1 MTTSTH
7 TPARLV
13 LSTLALFALALP
25 ASLLAVDYNAT
36 ITSGTTVQW
45 GTNTTWTPTGVPGT
59 GDNVS
64 VNSTYTGGA
73 SNLHIG
79 DNRTID
85 TMALGGSATTYQ
97 FRILNSPGNTLT
109 TSNITVAGRTVA
121 FMASATGSYNINT
134 TNLTVD
140 TNNNAYIL
148 QLGAAAA
155 GTQRGVNLNVT
166 GNTTVTSGAIHVGV
180 GSQTINLGHLD
191 LTTRN
196 LYLSGT
202 SFNSTVSGNNVLVSV
217 RSLSGSSGSL
227 ITNGNATSDTAN
239 STLKILGENGA
250 AKAYGGVIEDG
261 KTGSLTTVIKEGAGT
276 QIFSG
281 ANTYTGGTTITGG
294 ILQIGAGG
302 TSGTAGCGT
311 ITNNATLAFNRS
323 DSYTPV
329 NLITGNGVV
338 QQAGS
343 GTLIFSSNNTYS
355 GGTEIS
361 AGTLQIGGGGT
372 SGAVGT
378 GAISNN
384 STLQVDRS
392 DIYTLSNAISGSG
405 AFRQN
410 GTGTTILTAANTYT
424 GTTTVNGGV
433 LQMGNGGTTGTISN
447 NGNLTIG
454 GSGKFVVNRSD
465 SVTLSNVINGSGAF
479 EQAGTGTTILGAN
492 SSGFNGDIFV
502 NAGTLNFGGGV
513 SGAGIGSGTITNNST
528 VVFQRTSGSIMG
540 NVFLGTGTLI
550 FRGSSKV
557 FLSNDNTSY
566 AGDITIESGARLQFG
581 VSSNS
586 YATGSIAGAITNNG
600 ELTVYRN
607 NAFTLGNT
615 ISGAGNLIKDGTGT
629 TTLTAMNTYTGN
641 TTVTAGTL
649 ILDNGAG
656 LTFKVG
662 NNGVNNS
669 IGGTS
674 TLTLNG
680 QITFDLS
687 GADTTYGNTWG
698 IVDMLSLA
706 ASYGGT
712 FNVTSSLGAFTESL
726 DVWSLTSGGNTWS
739 FTEAT
744 GVLTVVP
751 EPHVSV
757 LVALGALA
765 MSLTAPRRRKA

>member
-1 MTTSTH
+1 MTTSTR
-7 TPARLV
+7 TPACLV

-25 ASLLAVDYNAT
+25 GSLMAVDYNAT
-36 ITSGTTVQW
+36 ATSGTHIYW
-45 GTNTTWTPTGVPGT
+45 SNNAIWTPDGIPGA

-64 VNSTYTGGA
+64 INSTHTSGA
-73 SNLHIG
+73 SNFQIAG
-79 DNRTID
+79 NRTVNN
-85 TMALGGSATTYQ
+85 MALGGSATTQQ
-97 FRILNSPGNTLT
+97 FRVQTGPGDTLT
-109 TSNITVAGRTVA
+109 TSNITVTGRTVA
-121 FMASATGSYNINT
+121 FMANATGSFNINT
-134 TNLTVD
+134 TNLSVD

-148 QLGAAAA
+148 QLGMSSS
-155 GTQRGVNLNVT
+155 GNQRGVNLNVT

-180 GSQTINLGHLD
+180 GNQTINLGHLD
-191 LTTRN
+191 LTTRS

-217 RSLSGSSGSL
+217 RSLSGGSGSK

-250 AKAYGGVIEDG
+250 AKTYGGVIENG
-261 KTGSLTTVIKEGAGT
+261 KTGSLTTVTKEGAGT
-276 QIFSG
+276 QIFDG
-281 ANTYTGGTTITGG
+281 DNTYTGGTIITGG

-311 ITNNATLAFNRS
+311 ITNNATLVFNRS
-323 DSYTPV
+323 NTYTPV

-338 QQAGS
+338 QQAGT
-343 GTLIFSSNNTYS
+343 GTLIFSSNNTYT

-392 DIYTLSNAISGSG
+392 DTYTLSNAISGSG
-405 AFRQN
+405 QFRQN
-410 GTGTTILTAANTYT
+410 GSGTTILTAANTYT
-424 GTTTVNGGV
+424 GTTTVYGGV
-433 LQMGNGGTTGTISN
+433 LQMGNGGTTGTISS

-454 GSGKFVVNRSD
+454 SGGKFVVNRSD

-479 EQAGTGTTILGAN
+479 EQAGTGTTILGAH
-492 SSGFNGDIFV
+492 SSNFNGDIFV

-513 SGAGIGSGTITNNST
+513 SGAGIGSGTITNNAT

-566 AGDITIESGARLQFG
+566 AGDTTIESGARLQFG

-600 ELTVYRN
+600 ELTVARN

-615 ISGAGNLIKDGTGT
+615 ISGTGNLIKDGTGT

-656 LTFKVG
+656 LTFAIG

-674 TLTLNG
+674 TLSLNG

-687 GADTTYGNTWG
+687 GADTTNGNTWG
-698 IVDMLSLA
+698 IVDMISLA

-712 FNVTSSLGAFTESL
+712 FNVNSSLGAFTESL
-726 DVWSLTSGGNTWS
+726 DVWSLTNGGKTWS

-744 GVLTVVP
+744 GVLTVIP

-757 LVALGALA
+757 LLALGALT
-765 MSLTAPRRRKA
+765 MGLTASRRRKA